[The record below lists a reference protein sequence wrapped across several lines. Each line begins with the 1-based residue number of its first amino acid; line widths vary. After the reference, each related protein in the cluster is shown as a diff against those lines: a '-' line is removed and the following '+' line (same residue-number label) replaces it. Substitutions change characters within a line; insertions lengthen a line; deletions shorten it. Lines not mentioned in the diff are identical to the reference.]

1 MESFGLWGTF
11 MALMMIGKAIANGGF
26 HVCLMLPENQEKA
39 KTLLSLCY
47 KFNYLTIFVSIVAI
61 LGLTYFAP
69 TIIPEEQYLL
79 FVIGLPLSIF
89 IEGKSQ
95 SAHSWL
101 NRDQNYTAMSKGVIG
116 QTIITVSFQ
125 LLFGFIGLEWNG
137 LIVATLIGQL
147 GIMILYLRY
156 AKLSFFISDTKERTI
171 EAFKEYKSFL
181 TLGVSGNLINNAAS
195 NLPYV
200 FFLGSFG
207 EALNGHFAM
216 VQQRVLAAPI
226 NLVSSAVS
234 PVFFKEAN
242 KAHLS
247 PDNELPQL
255 VYRFNAIMWLIIAP
269 AVILVV
275 LWGPQIFTFILGE
288 QWLIAGEYARWLAP
302 LMAVRF
308 VNNPM
313 SYLIDIK
320 KKLSVQ
326 LYYNIFLLICTVVI
340 FYTPILGLDDF
351 TTIKVFGVSF
361 FIIQSCFLAYLYS
374 LRND

>member
-1 MESFGLWGTF
+1 
-11 MALMMIGKAIANGGF
+11 MMIGKAIANGGF

-116 QTIITVSFQ
+116 QTIITVAFQ

>member
-1 MESFGLWGTF
+1 M
-11 MALMMIGKAIANGGF
+11 
-26 HVCLMLPENQEKA
+26 
-39 KTLLSLCY
+39 
-47 KFNYLTIFVSIVAI
+47 
-61 LGLTYFAP
+61 
-69 TIIPEEQYLL
+69 
-79 FVIGLPLSIF
+79 
-89 IEGKSQ
+89 
-95 SAHSWL
+95 
-101 NRDQNYTAMSKGVIG
+101 
-116 QTIITVSFQ
+116 
-125 LLFGFIGLEWNG
+125 
-137 LIVATLIGQL
+137 ATLIGQL

-181 TLGVSGNLINNAAS
+181 TLGVSGNIINNAAS